1 MELQTLIESAW
12 EDKSLIQ
19 EKEVSVAIKTIIDE
33 LDTGKRRIAEKNGD
47 EWVVNEWV
55 KKAVILYFPL
65 MKMQLIEV
73 GPFQFH
79 DKIKLKYE
87 KI

>member
-1 MELQTLIESAW
+1 MDLREIIESAW
-12 EDKSLIQ
+12 EDRTLVEK
-19 EKEVSVAIKTIIDE
+19 KEVSVAIKTLIDD
-33 LDTGKRRIAEKNGD
+33 LDLGKRRIAEPLIDGT
-47 EWVVNEWV
+47 WQVNEWM

-79 DKIKLKYE
+79 DKIKLKSG
-87 KI
+87 